1 MSGDQISG
9 YDRYEFNR
17 EGMITETDILEKAPD
32 FVAAQFS
39 RTGTDP
45 SNVYGLAH
53 TQALVA
59 RTEEIGKACKLQE
72 EEMRLV
78 LLAAWLHDLSYIPEA
93 APAGRNPLLPL
104 TDFLQLNGLSEE
116 EVDKVQRCVA
126 ASHFP
131 QHPLDAME
139 EVLCDAVASF
149 MAAPDYVAQA
159 EKQANANTGKKS
171 DAYDWIDSQRT
182 LLKKHAF
189 FTKYAKRTFSDGKE
203 ANMKLLKKKRKE
215 FSKDNEELEALWEEN
230 KNLKKTL
237 QKEKSQ
243 KTGKGIETMFRTT
256 MASHLQ
262 LSVMADSK
270 ANLMI
275 SINAIIASIMIS
287 SFVRKFDDVP
297 HLIVPSILLTLV
309 CVFTI
314 VFAVLSTR
322 PNIKKKSVSED
333 KLDYLFFG
341 DFVQLSP
348 ETYKTGIRNIMYN
361 NDQLYNSMIDNIYI
375 QGKVLAKKYHL
386 LKISYTIFMVG
397 FAVVLLS
404 YALAWL
410 FLAPPQ

>member
-1 MSGDQISG
+1 
-9 YDRYEFNR
+9 
-17 EGMITETDILEKAPD
+17 MITETEILEKAQA
-32 FVAAQFS
+32 FVAQQFS
-39 RTGTDP
+39 RTGTHP
-45 SNVYGLAH
+45 SALYSLSH
-53 TQALVA
+53 TQALVV
-59 RTEEIGKACKLQE
+59 RSQEIGEACALPE

-78 LLAAWLHDLSYIPEA
+78 SLAAWLHDLSYMSEEAPE
-93 APAGRNPLLPL
+93 PLNPLLPIA
-104 TDFLQLNGLSEE
+104 DFLQLNGLSKEE
-116 EVDKVQRCVA
+116 IDKVQGCVA

-131 QHPLDAME
+131 QRPQDAME

-149 MAAPDYVAQA
+149 MAAPDYLALA
-159 EKQANANTGKKS
+159 EKQANADRGKKT
-171 DAYDWIDSQRT
+171 DAYDWINAQRA
-182 LLKKHAF
+182 LLKKHTF
-189 FTKYAKRTFSDGKE
+189 FTKYAKHTFSDGKE
-203 ANMKLLKKKRKE
+203 ANLKLLKKKRKN
-215 FSKDNEELEALWEEN
+215 FSEENEELEALWEEN
-230 KNLKKTL
+230 KSIRKNLERERA
-237 QKEKSQ
+237 QKAS
-243 KTGKGIETMFRTT
+243 KGIETMFRTT

-287 SFVRKFDDVP
+287 SFVRKFEEEP

-348 ETYKTGIRNIMYN
+348 ETYKKSVRGIMYN
-361 NDQLYNSMIDNIYI
+361 PDELYNSMINNIYL
-375 QGKVLAKKYHL
+375 QGKVLAKKYRL

-397 FAVVLLS
+397 FAVVLLT

-410 FLAPPQ
+410 FLAPAQ